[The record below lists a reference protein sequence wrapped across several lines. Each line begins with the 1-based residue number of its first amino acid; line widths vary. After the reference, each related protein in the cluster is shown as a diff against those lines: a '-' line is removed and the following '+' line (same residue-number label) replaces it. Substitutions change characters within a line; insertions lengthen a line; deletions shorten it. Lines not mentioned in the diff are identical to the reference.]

1 VPFCGG
7 GGIAPPR
14 VSSKKSSPSNHAA
27 TAEGARSESSVLFPL
42 PLLRPNTTSRL
53 LAGTLVGFGGSG
65 GVGRRGAGG
74 GTAAIGTTGAG
85 GTATPVGSVC
95 QPASAATGRL
105 VNHEPPLTGSSGI
118 LAFGFRSTSVR
129 LALASGFT
137 ASSLG
142 GAELLGCC
150 SLTTC
155 IAESTTVVEF
165 SALLPS
171 EVAGGS
177 TSISTASEDSI
188 LLFDEEDEESLLF
201 FLLLLMVDSLDAFGS
216 ILLFDEEDESLLFFF
231 SFLLFDEEDESLLFF
246 LLLLMVDS
254 LDAFGSILL
263 FDEEDESLLFDE
275 EDESLLFDEED
286 ESLLFDEEDESLLF
300 FLLLL
305 LMVDSL
311 DVVEAS
317 TAAFDSIVI
326 TFLSR
331 VNSTGGSPDL
341 AAAESSICVGDSVVG
356 SAVLRRASARG
367 SSGATLR
374 LESQ

>member
-1 VPFCGG
+1 MPFCGG

-216 ILLFDEEDESLLFFF
+216 ILLFD
-231 SFLLFDEEDESLLFF
+231 
-246 LLLLMVDS
+246 V
-254 LDAFGSILL
+254 
-263 FDEEDESLLFDE
+263 
-275 EDESLLFDEED
+275 
-286 ESLLFDEEDESLLF
+286 EDESLLF

>member
-1 VPFCGG
+1 MPFCGG

-216 ILLFDEEDESLLFFF
+216 ILLFDEEDESLLF
-231 SFLLFDEEDESLLFF
+231 
-246 LLLLMVDS
+246 
-254 LDAFGSILL
+254 
-263 FDEEDESLLFDE
+263 DE

>member
-1 VPFCGG
+1 MPFCGG

-216 ILLFDEEDESLLFFF
+216 ILLFDEEDESLLF
-231 SFLLFDEEDESLLFF
+231 
-246 LLLLMVDS
+246 
-254 LDAFGSILL
+254 
-263 FDEEDESLLFDE
+263 
-275 EDESLLFDEED
+275 
-286 ESLLFDEEDESLLF
+286 DEEDESLLF